1 MSKYD
6 ELRAES
12 EPWLQK
18 DWSDILSTLNTF
30 TEIKSHTRIKNKD
43 AIHMYYIGRHDAL
56 SYQHFRGLDVASAA
70 YVYERKANEQLIKHV
85 YPAIMKDVEKN
96 AFHFYQRG
104 YMDAIIL
111 LQTHIDP
118 IPSIFVQH
126 KPTGYTDPP
135 RLSQHEIIAKIRD
148 NPNL

>member
-1 MSKYD
+1 MSKND

-12 EPWLQK
+12 EPWLQG
-18 DWSDILSTLNTF
+18 DWSDILTTLNTS
-30 TEIKSHTRIKNKD
+30 IHIISHNRIKNKD

-56 SYQHFRGLDVASAA
+56 SHKHFRGLDVASAA
-70 YVYERKANEQLIKHV
+70 YVYERTTNEKLNKIV
-85 YPAIMKDVEKN
+85 YPTIMKDVEKT
-96 AFHFYQRG
+96 AFNFYQRG

-118 IPSIFVQH
+118 IPSIFVQN

-135 RLSQHEIIAKIRD
+135 RLSQHEIIAKIRN
-148 NPNL
+148 NPTL